1 MAALLQTRKTEI
13 IAVTGTFAVSAI
25 VGCPRNISV
34 LLSSAV
40 YGLLARSS
48 DLDFVAPFIL
58 GPLLSKNLKKYG
70 STIDKR
76 VYALSM
82 AYLIWSWSSESKS
95 KNIPKNVLL
104 FLDKHHGFTR
114 SELKEYRTET
124 DSNNG
129 WPSKTFTSSVK
140 PMQIMTRSARR
151 LITTIGKMIIFQV
164 ILQMIIARRIK
175 LDLKGNA
182 SDLIRSVMFMWFA
195 FQGPT
200 QGVLLYNKVMNKE
213 TEKETDK
220 DEEEECK
227 PDSWKVLS
235 YFALCAYIAIH
246 FQSKR
251 KMAITASCVSVQA
264 ILTLLHQKGIN
275 IKILVPL
282 TAMTLSRKV

>member
-1 MAALLQTRKTEI
+1 MAALFQTRKTEF
-13 IAVTGTFAVSAI
+13 IAATGTFAASAI
-25 VGCPRNISV
+25 VGCPRNICV
-34 LLSSAV
+34 LVSSAV
-40 YGLLARSS
+40 YGLMARSN

-58 GPLLSKNLKKYG
+58 GPLLSKNLKPYS
-70 STIDKR
+70 STMDIK

-82 AYLIWSWSSESKS
+82 AYLIWSWSSESES

-104 FLDKHHGFTR
+104 FLDKHQGFTR
-114 SELKEYRTET
+114 SELEEYRKQT
-124 DSNNG
+124 DSNG
-129 WPSKTFTSSVK
+129 WPSKTFTTSVQ

-151 LITTIGKMIIFQV
+151 LITTIGKMIMFQA

-175 LDLKGNA
+175 LNLKGNA

-200 QGVLLYNKVMNKE
+200 QGVLLYNKLMNKE
-213 TEKETDK
+213 TENETNK

-235 YFALCAYIAIH
+235 HFALCAYIAIH

-264 ILTLLHQKGIN
+264 MLTLLHQKGIN
-275 IKILVPL
+275 TKILVPL
-282 TAMTLSRKV
+282 TAMTLSRKF